1 MINRFVQDYRLTNFI
16 AYGVGSEIYKAT
28 HAEREGSAYRVKRI
42 PRQKVDRNA
51 FFDGFVTLA
60 QQLAHLDDP
69 KVLRLYE
76 ILFDDEAAYL
86 VSESI
91 SGQPV
96 ALLVEPKGIF
106 ALPHA
111 VGLFK
116 QAAEAVAAA
125 HAAGTLH
132 GSPTARSVLYA
143 VEKYVK
149 VEDFGLYP
157 LLSQLGLSDHI
168 VPPGSLAPELAEG
181 APASVQSD
189 VYTLGTLLVHLLTGQ
204 CPKPAAETAEGSAG
218 EVVDQLRALRT
229 DLPNRLLEL
238 VAHATARDPEQRF
251 SSVVALADLAADRS
265 NALVGTGLSF
275 APGGPAAPRGLIQLG
290 GGVRKPRL
298 PGDPASGTES
308 EAEELR
314 PWGDLPEMVLI
325 PAGSFRMG
333 SDRRR
338 NESPVHEVE
347 LPAFEIAATPTT
359 NRQYARY
366 CAETGA
372 PRPKDPPA
380 WGAYFTDCPDHP
392 VINVRYADAVAF
404 CKWLSASQGGVYRP
418 PTEAEW
424 EKAARGGLEGKIY
437 PWGDDSPDGRA
448 QFGGRAFAW
457 EIVMQEPQSRR
468 VGCFEPNGYGL
479 YDLSGNVWEWCS
491 DWYLPYD
498 QPQPHAGVFRVGR
511 GGSWSVEEDCIR
523 CSFRMSLFHTTSDFF
538 IGFRCVREVA

>member
-1 MINRFVQDYRLTNFI
+1 MINRFVQDYRLTNFL

-42 PRQKVDRNA
+42 LRQNVDRDA
-51 FFDGFVTLA
+51 FFEGFVALA
-60 QQLAHLDDP
+60 QRLAQLDHP

-76 ILFDDEAAYL
+76 MLFDDEAVYL
-86 VSESI
+86 VHENI

-96 ALLVEPKGIF
+96 SLLSEPKGIY

-111 VGLFK
+111 VGLFN

-125 HAAGTLH
+125 HAVGTLH
-132 GSPTARSVLYA
+132 GGPTARSVLYA
-143 VEKYVK
+143 IEKYVK
-149 VEDFGLYP
+149 VEDFGIYP
-157 LLSQLGLSDHI
+157 VLSQLGLSDHAI
-168 VPPGSLAPELAEG
+168 PPGCLAPELAEG
-181 APASVQSD
+181 APASVQTD
-189 VYTLGTLLVHLLTGQ
+189 VYTLGVLLVQLVSGKT
-204 CPKPAAETAEGSAG
+204 PEPTAGGSAE
-218 EVVDQLRALRT
+218 EVVDQLRVLRPG
-229 DLPNRLLEL
+229 LPDRLLAL
-238 VAHATARDPEQRF
+238 VAHATASDPEQRF
-251 SSVVALADLAADRS
+251 GSVVELSDLAADRT
-265 NALVGTGLSF
+265 NAMVGPGLSF
-275 APGGPAAPRGLIQLG
+275 TPGGPAPSPRGLIQLG
-290 GGVRKPRL
+290 GGLRKPR
-298 PGDPASGTES
+298 PQDGASAGP
-308 EAEELR
+308 EAEAEGDGL
-314 PWGDLPEMVLI
+314 PVWGDLPEMILI
-325 PAGSFRMG
+325 PAGPFLMG

-338 NESPVHEVE
+338 NESPVHEVV
-347 LPAFEIAATPTT
+347 LPDFRIAATPTT

-380 WGAYFTDCPDHP
+380 WGAYFTDYPDHP
-392 VINVRYADAVAF
+392 VINVRYAEFLAY

-424 EKAARGGLEGKIY
+424 EKAARGGLEQKIY
-437 PWGDDSPDGRA
+437 PWGDDPPDGHA

-457 EIVMQEPQSRR
+457 EIVMNEPQSRR

-491 DWYLPYD
+491 DWYLPYG

-523 CSFRMSLFHTTSDFF
+523 CSFRMSLFHTTHDFF